1 MKNIFVLDKANANV
15 SDQIKSEDD
24 RQTII
29 YNATL
34 ACENLLH
41 TLGIDTANDPNTR
54 STAQRIA
61 KMLVNELLHG
71 KYDPMPDIT
80 EFPNT
85 SKLDQLY
92 TVGPVSITSMCSHH
106 FLPFTGHLWLGIL
119 PDINSKDSKV
129 LGLSKFARLADWI
142 FARPQ
147 IQEEATTQLADLVE
161 KLTGAAGIGLVV
173 KAQHA
178 CTNLRGAKQPGM
190 FMTTSI
196 FRGVLL
202 DNPTARQ
209 EFLSMVGM

>member
-1 MKNIFVLDKANANV
+1 MKSLALKVANANI
-15 SDQIKSEDD
+15 SDQLKTPED

-34 ACENLLH
+34 ACEDLLH
-41 TLGIDTANDPNTR
+41 ALGIDCANDPNARKTP
-54 STAQRIA
+54 TRIA

-71 KYDPMPDIT
+71 KFDPMPDIT

-106 FLPFTGHLWLGIL
+106 FLPFTGHAWLGIL
-119 PDINSKDSKV
+119 PDIHAANSKV
-129 LGLSKFARLADWI
+129 LGLSKFARLADWV

-161 KLTGAAGIGLVV
+161 ELTGAAGIGLIV

-178 CTNLRGAKQPGM
+178 CTNLRGAKQHGM

-209 EFLSMVGM
+209 EFLSISSM